1 MLIFRAKLRERRQG
15 AGEGGGMG
23 AHRFS
28 FPSAPMSSGLWGHTG
43 SHGELRMLST
53 PAATG
58 RDRSQLHLAIPKCR

>member
-15 AGEGGGMG
+15 AGEGSGMG